1 LINLFKA
8 PKNHEKLLI
17 KFIEKYR
24 KDVNSLK
31 GLEDLL
37 PEINRFCLE
46 NGVYEKLLDFL
57 TLNSESEFNRISP
70 QLILMGSEAFFSE
83 AVPILLSTAPKL
95 AENLFIHIH
104 DKELSNEQ
112 NSIVKIEDIF
122 FKCENFFEKNVL
134 LEILQKIVE
143 RETVSPLIM
152 RTIHKTFQLFFNRKE
167 EIFEGLEGIVG
178 RLIERNMMENERI
191 WTGMKKFFKYDLKKS
206 VNLLKK
212 LPENLKK
219 DFFKE

>member
-1 LINLFKA
+1 
-8 PKNHEKLLI
+8 
-17 KFIEKYR
+17 
-24 KDVNSLK
+24 
-31 GLEDLL
+31 
-37 PEINRFCLE
+37 
-46 NGVYEKLLDFL
+46 
-57 TLNSESEFNRISP
+57 
-70 QLILMGSEAFFSE
+70 
-83 AVPILLSTAPKL
+83 
-95 AENLFIHIH
+95 
-104 DKELSNEQ
+104 
-112 NSIVKIEDIF
+112 VKIEDIF